1 MSFNT
6 TDICDELGD
15 NVEVAI
21 PMFSD
26 FGGSNRFSGVISTVK
41 CHEDNSRVRE
51 ALGEPGAGR
60 VLVVDGGGSL
70 RCALLGD
77 MLAALG
83 RDNGWAGVLAW
94 SWAGSP
100 FAALPFLPWTV
111 RMRIGEA
118 IEPEDLF
125 GDRDWAMTAYRE
137 LAGRMASGAQR
148 DRFLASQDLRFGERF

>member
-83 RDNGWAGVLAW
+83 RDNGWAGVLVYGCIRDSEEIGRTEIGVKAL
-94 SWAGSP
+94 
-100 FAALPFLPWTV
+100 AAHPQKSLKKGV
-111 RMRIGEA
+111 
-118 IEPEDLF
+118 
-125 GDRDWAMTAYRE
+125 
-137 LAGRMASGAQR
+137 
-148 DRFLASQDLRFGERF
+148 GERDVSVRFADLTFVPGKYLYADPDGVIVTEKPLG